1 MVDKIPQ
8 FKTEQEEADFW
19 DSHDST
25 EFLDETEA
33 VNMTFVDARPSMKQ
47 ISLRLDPSVIDQL
60 KSLAV
65 GKGIGYQTMIRM
77 WVMERLGQEA

>member
-8 FKTEQEEADFW
+8 FKTEQEEANFG

-25 EFLDETEA
+25 DFFDETEA
-33 VNMTFVDARPSMKQ
+33 VNMTFIDARPAMKQ

-60 KSLAV
+60 KSVAV
-65 GKGIGYQTMIRM
+65 SKGIGYQTMIRM
-77 WVMERLGQEA
+77 WVMERLGEEI

>member
-1 MVDKIPQ
+1 MGEKIPQ

-19 DSHDST
+19 DVHDST
-25 EFLDETEA
+25 DFHDETDA
-33 VNMTFVDARPSMKQ
+33 VDVTFVDARPAMKQ
-47 ISLRLDPSVIDQL
+47 ISLRLEPSVIEEL
-60 KSLAV
+60 KSVAA

>member
-25 EFLDETEA
+25 DFLDETES
-33 VNMTFVDARPSMKQ
+33 VNVTFVDARPAMKQ

-60 KSLAV
+60 KLLASN
-65 GKGIGYQTMIRM
+65 KGIGYQTMIRM
-77 WVMERLGQEA
+77 WVMERLGQET